1 MAGLWSDP
9 DEPATT
15 RTHLAPRENP
25 VDLIIRNA
33 RLCTWPSDAPV
44 DIGVE
49 DGRIAVIAP
58 ALAADGR
65 EHDAEGGLACAGLIE
80 THIHLD
86 KSRIIERCPP
96 EETRDVNPVES
107 VAPLKK
113 TFTVEDV
120 RMRAA
125 CTLEECIL
133 HGATRMRTQVE
144 VDPGIGLRGFDAVA
158 SLIADYRWAI
168 DIEMCVFPQEG
179 LTNYPGTDELLVE
192 GLKRGAKAVGGAPRY
207 DTDGPTQINR
217 IFELA
222 REFDVDIDIHLDV
235 GPTADHLYVHQVCE
249 LTEKFRRGGR
259 VVVGH
264 MAKLSTMPPDR
275 LKAVARRMADAG
287 VAITV
292 LPATDLYLM
301 GRDQDHNVRRGV
313 ADANLL
319 VAYGVNCSLSTNNV
333 LNPAT
338 PYGDCSLI
346 RIANLHANVL
356 QVRHPRE
363 LRECFAML
371 TERSARLL
379 NLKNYGLAV
388 GNPADV
394 VLFDAQTPEQAIAEI
409 RNPVVAFKRGRQTM
423 LRRPPQLIRP

>member
-1 MAGLWSDP
+1 
-9 DEPATT
+9 
-15 RTHLAPRENP
+15 

-33 RLCTWPSDAPV
+33 RLSTRPANPPV
-44 DIGVE
+44 DIGIVS
-49 DGRIAVIAP
+49 GRIAAITP
-58 ALAADGR
+58 GLAAEGP
-65 EHDAEGGLACAGLIE
+65 EHDAAGGLACAGLIE

-96 EETRDVNPVES
+96 EETRDVNPVKS
-107 VAPLKK
+107 VAPLKR

-120 RMRAA
+120 RKRAA
-125 CTLEECIL
+125 RTLEECIL
-133 HGATRMRTQVE
+133 HGAMRMRTQVE
-144 VDPGIGLRGFDAVA
+144 VDPGIGLRGYDAIA
-158 SLIADYRWAI
+158 SLIADYSWAI

-179 LTNYPGTDELLVE
+179 LTNYPGTDALLVAA
-192 GLKRGAKAVGGAPRY
+192 LRRGAKAVGGAPRY
-207 DTDGPTQINR
+207 DTDGATQIDR

-235 GPTADHLYVHQVCE
+235 GPTADHLYVHQVCD
-249 LTEKFRRGGR
+249 LTERYRRGGR

-275 LKAVARRMADAG
+275 LSAVARRMADVG
-287 VAITV
+287 VAVTV

-313 ADANLL
+313 ADANALL
-319 VAYGVNCSLSTNNV
+319 AHGVNCSLSTNNV

-346 RIANLHANVL
+346 RMANLHANVL
-356 QVRHPRE
+356 QIRRPWE

-371 TERSARLL
+371 TDRSARLL
-379 NLKNYGLAV
+379 NLKDYGLEV
-388 GNPADV
+388 GNPADI
-394 VLFDAQTPEQAIAEI
+394 VLFDAETPEQAIAEI
-409 RNPVVAFKRGRQTM
+409 RNPLAAFKRGRQTM
-423 LRRPPQLIRP
+423 RRRLPELMRP